1 MKVKI
6 KLKPF
11 DEITEIMKSE
21 ILVKLKELRCDEL
34 CEVFSISKNTLD
46 RICDE
51 KFNPENKKNQI
62 KWH

>member
-34 CEVFSISKNTLD
+34 
-46 RICDE
+46 
-51 KFNPENKKNQI
+51 
-62 KWH
+62 